1 VKGAHN
7 QILKSNSNMK
17 FKKEIKK
24 RKSIHAH
31 LGRFHFP
38 GPAPL
43 FPPCGPTG
51 GKICTL
57 TSGPLPLPFSCSLI
71 DGPGIANLSL
81 LVRVFSIPDKPTHSP
96 RPTVSSSSSASLAI
110 GPGPSAPPP
119 YYPRRNPVHGSRWTT
134 QAWWPPW
141 PSPEISGSS
150 LPRQWTSLCADS
162 PSSIKGWPRKP
173 KISRHRLRVR
183 ERSGHCRC
191 LSDASLVGPNWEDRE
206 LHRHPPRVCVTFRG
220 GEWRDSSGI
229 CRRTWWRHRRA
240 TCTVGGVRRR
250 PISR

>member
-24 RKSIHAH
+24 KEYTGA
-31 LGRFHFP
+31 P
-38 GPAPL
+38 GPISLPR
-43 FPPCGPTG
+43 PRSIVSSTRPNR

-57 TSGPLPLPFSCSLI
+57 TGGPLPLPFSCSLT

-96 RPTVSSSSSASLAI
+96 CPTVSSSSSTSLAI
-110 GPGPSAPPP
+110 GPGPSTPPP
-119 YYPRRNPVHGSRWTT
+119 YYPRRNPVRGSRWTT

-150 LPRQWTSLCADS
+150 LPRQRTSLCADS
-162 PSSIKGWPRKP
+162 LSSIKGWPRKP
-173 KISRHRLRVR
+173 KISCHRLRVR

-220 GEWRDSSGI
+220 GEWRDSSGFR
-229 CRRTWWRHRRA
+229 RRTWWRHRRA